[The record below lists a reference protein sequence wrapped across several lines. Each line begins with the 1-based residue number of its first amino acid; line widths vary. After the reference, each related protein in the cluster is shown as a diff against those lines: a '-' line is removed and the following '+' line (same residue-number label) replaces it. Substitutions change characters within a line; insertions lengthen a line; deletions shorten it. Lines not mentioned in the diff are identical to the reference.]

1 MRIMLAKLVTE
12 TKNIVVTAVEGADDI
27 LDALRG
33 AVKNQIVNTLKDIK
47 EIGTTGLDAVASV
60 VTGAVE

>member
-1 MRIMLAKLVTE
+1 MLAKLVTE